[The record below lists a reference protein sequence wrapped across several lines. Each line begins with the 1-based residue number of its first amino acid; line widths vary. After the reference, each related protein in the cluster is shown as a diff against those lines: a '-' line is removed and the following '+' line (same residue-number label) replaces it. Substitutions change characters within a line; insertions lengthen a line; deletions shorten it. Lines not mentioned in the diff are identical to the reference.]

1 MARPDPGNLSR
12 RRRIFSAFWRNR
24 TAPGLGRT
32 LDVRRRGAPRPNPP
46 RAPRVRRLLAA
57 GSAAALVVLA
67 LLAALG
73 WHVSG
78 RIHREALLAS
88 YDRGPEQYDDALV
101 AAVDSTSI
109 TLAPIRD
116 ERGRLAREGAWGL
129 FWDGGSGRVGAI
141 LRRDGTRIV
150 RAFTPFD
157 GIPAKGDNVDLR
169 LEAYQGD
176 PLRAR
181 GIPFREVAIET
192 ELGPAPAWKIAGT
205 RSTWV
210 VFVHGKGASRRQAL
224 RALGVVHSL
233 GFPALVITYRN
244 DSGAPASP
252 DGRYHYGLTEWR
264 DAESA
269 VRYALA
275 NGAEDVVLMG
285 TSMGGGIVAAF
296 LENSP
301 LAPSVSR
308 AVLDSPMLDFGETV
322 DWGVKHATVPGTK
335 FPMPAIAGILG
346 KQFAAWRYGVD
357 WKALDLRR
365 RAASIRARLLL
376 FHGDADEIVPFA
388 TSRALAAR
396 FPDRVTFVPF
406 PGANHAEGWNVDSLR
421 FNESLRAF
429 LEPVR

>member
-1 MARPDPGNLSR
+1 MKRP
-12 RRRIFSAFWRNR
+12 
-24 TAPGLGRT
+24 
-32 LDVRRRGAPRPNPP
+32 
-46 RAPRVRRLLAA
+46 LAA
-57 GSAAALVVLA
+57 AVAAVVAAVA

-73 WHVSG
+73 WHISG
-78 RIHREALLAS
+78 RIYREALLAS
-88 YDRGPEQYDDALV
+88 YDHAPERYDDALV
-101 AAVDSTSI
+101 AAVDSASI
-109 TLAPIRD
+109 TLAPLRN
-116 ERGRLAREGAWGL
+116 ERRRLGREGLWGL
-129 FWDGGSGRVGAI
+129 FWNGGTGRVGAI
-141 LRRDGTRIV
+141 FRRDGSRLV
-150 RAFTPFD
+150 RSFTPIEGMPAD
-157 GIPAKGDNVDLR
+157 GDSVDLR
-169 LEAYQGD
+169 LEAYQGN

-181 GIPFREVAIET
+181 GIPFEDVAIET
-192 ELGPAPAWKIAGT
+192 ELGPAPAWRIAGS
-205 RSTWV
+205 RPTWV

-244 DSGAPASP
+244 DAGAPASP

-264 DAESA
+264 DVESV
-269 VRYALA
+269 VRYAIA
-275 NGAEDVVLMG
+275 HGAEDVVLVG

-296 LENSP
+296 LENSA

-322 DWGVKHATVPGTK
+322 DWGVAHATAPGTTL
-335 FPMPAIAGILG
+335 PMPALAGTLG

-421 FNESLRAF
+421 FDESLRSF
-429 LEPVR
+429 LEPSR